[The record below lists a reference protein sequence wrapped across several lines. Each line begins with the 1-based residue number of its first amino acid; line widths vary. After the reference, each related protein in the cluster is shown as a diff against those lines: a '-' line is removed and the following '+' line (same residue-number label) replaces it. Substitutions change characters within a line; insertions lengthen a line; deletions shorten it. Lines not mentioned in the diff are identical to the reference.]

1 MRNSRICDLF
11 PALQQ
16 QQQQQQQ
23 HKVINFPKLENAH
36 YFAVL
41 KGLIINIW
49 LSTKYKIE
57 KIVFSVITLDIDSK
71 EFIAQTET
79 IRKRI
84 P

>member
-16 QQQQQQQ
+16 QQQQ
-23 HKVINFPKLENAH
+23 HKVINFPKLENAR
-36 YFAVL
+36 YFALL
-41 KGLIINIW
+41 KGLIINIR